1 MKPTPKPTVT
11 LSDKKKQFIK
21 FVCSPG
27 TAASF
32 IDGPNMVCPT
42 GEKCLVMREM
52 RMKQITLKPDADGK
66 IIILNTPFFEAPFIR
81 VETQNDVITKWY
93 AFQIPGYPGVDPLKE
108 NQIYAWRMIANSVTG
123 VCNAA
128 PIEATGSVTVASLPL
143 SLDIKHVYAPAADPN
158 IITPIAFS
166 RCLDYIPLTA
176 DAIAGITNQFTTHK
190 AVEGSYCVL
199 KHTDPDL
206 PFTYRDSDM
215 NKATFN
221 VYRYDNGGNLSPTD
235 GQPPVEVS
243 NVLEFANANTYG
255 TACLN
260 EDQSKVLA
268 VSAPSC
274 MNLGLTIFSG
284 LKANTPYTFK
294 SVVAWEFVP
303 KMNSSK
309 ISQCRQMEPK
319 DPFFLHI
326 LNCME
331 LRTRSYGT
339 AADNSLGTFVK
350 GILEWAGQASPYVKE
365 IAAALPLPPKV
376 QVVVDRV
383 TEMVPKIN
391 QAVQKVSQMTSKNAV
406 VQPSKANSSNTT
418 NSKGNVARRK

>member
-1 MKPTPKPTVT
+1 MKATPKPTVT

-42 GEKCLVMREM
+42 GEKSLVMREM

-66 IIILNTPFFEAPFIR
+66 IIILNTPFFEAPFVRI
-81 VETQNDVITKWY
+81 ETSNDIITNWY
-93 AFQIPGYPGVDPLKE
+93 AFQLPGYPSVDPLKD

-143 SLDIKHVYAPAADPN
+143 SLDIKHVYDLAVDPN
-158 IITPIAFS
+158 ISTPIAFS
-166 RCLDYIPLTA
+166 RCLDYIPLSA
-176 DAIAGITNQFTTHK
+176 DAVAGITNQFTTHK

-199 KHTDPDL
+199 KHTNPDI

-221 VYRYDNGGNLSPTD
+221 VYRYDANKNLSPTN
-235 GQPPVEVS
+235 GNPPLEVS
-243 NVLEFANANTYG
+243 NILEFANQTYPG
-255 TACLN
+255 MACRN
-260 EDQSKVLA
+260 EDQTRPLA
-268 VSAPSC
+268 VTAPSC

-284 LKANTPYTFK
+284 LKVNTPYTFK
-294 SVVAWEFVP
+294 SVVAWEFIP

-350 GILEWAGQASPYVKE
+350 GLLEWAGQASPYVKE

-391 QAVQKVSQMTSKNAV
+391 QAVQKVSQMTNKNASA
-406 VQPSKANSSNTT
+406 PITPAKKANT
-418 NSKGNVARRK
+418 NSKGTPTRRQ